1 MNYSDIGRQFGL
13 NEQQTQAAFDAL
25 GPVIAAGMR
34 RNASSGG
41 LSEIIEAMQR
51 GGGTGA
57 SATDFGNVVLGQA
70 FGSKDVSRG
79 VAQQLSAS
87 SGIGAAVLK
96 KLLPI
101 IATIVMGQV
110 AKNAIGGGGGG
121 GGLGDI
127 LGGMLGGGSQ
137 QPQTRQA
144 GASGGGLGDILNDI
158 LGGGGGGG
166 TRQQAPSG
174 QTGPNL
180 EDILGDI
187 LGGGGGG
194 GTRQQAP
201 QQMPGGL
208 EDVLKDIFGGGGGA
222 SSGDGGMPQ
231 PRVQQRR
238 SADAADDLL
247 NSVEQAIR
255 RR

>member
-34 RNASSGG
+34 RNASPGG
-41 LSEIIEAMQR
+41 MAEIIEAMQR
-51 GGGTGA
+51 GGGSGA
-57 SATDFGNVVLGQA
+57 SATDFGNVVLGEA

-79 VAQQLSAS
+79 VAQQLSAQ

-96 KLLPI
+96 KLLPV

-110 AKNAIGGGGGG
+110 AKKALGGGGGGGGLADILGGILGGGSQPAPRQANPGG

-127 LGGMLGGGSQ
+127 LGE
-137 QPQTRQA
+137 
-144 GASGGGLGDILNDI
+144 I
-158 LGGGGGGG
+158 LGGGASRQ
-166 TRQQAPSG
+166 TQQAPSG
-174 QTGPNL
+174 PSLQ
-180 EDILGDI
+180 DILGD
-187 LGGGGGG
+187 LMGGGG

-201 QQMPGGL
+201 QQMPGGF
-208 EDVLKDIFGGGGGA
+208 EDILKDIFGGGMGGGA

-231 PRVQQRR
+231 PRMQQRR

-247 NSVEQAIR
+247 NSVEQAVR